1 MNVEA
6 SACDGVTV
14 SSRRCIQGHVW
25 DLISCLSPET
35 RFKKTCAVI
44 LVSFLWWYFHS
55 RKVRPGN
62 CGVEVS
68 KDPLEW
74 LKSCISFYLRA
85 VVILNIVPTAI
96 VHWPSPRGCTSSNSD
111 LWRRVD
117 RRVAETSQT
126 PDASQHNREF
136 ADDTVL
142 QLSNL
147 DCRMLRYVARFGLRY
162 FYMSGLMLEGGRS
175 QQSVNMKADVWT
187 HFRFNGRHIEMHRES
202 WIVIESWV
210 QGRFR
215 LYATRSLNLEGR
227 VCLKRQTNK
236 KNWNI
241 KFKKT
246 KNKLFEDI
254 ERLQNHLFNVR
265 FLFFQ
270 VELSLFVHFVPYV

>member
-25 DLISCLSPET
+25 DLIGCLSPET
-35 RFKKTCAVI
+35 RFKKTCSVI

-85 VVILNIVPTAI
+85 VVILNIVLTAI

-117 RRVAETSQT
+117 RRVAETTQIRMPLNIIVSLQMIQT
-126 PDASQHNREF
+126 CSFPTWTVVRYVTLLASVYVTFTCQDSCWRE
-136 ADDTVL
+136 AEVSRVLIWKRTSGHILDLMDDT
-142 QLSNL
+142 SR
-147 DCRMLRYVARFGLRY
+147 C
-162 FYMSGLMLEGGRS
+162 
-175 QQSVNMKADVWT
+175 
-187 HFRFNGRHIEMHRES
+187 IESRES
-202 WIVIESWV
+202 
-210 QGRFR
+210 
-215 LYATRSLNLEGR
+215 
-227 VCLKRQTNK
+227 
-236 KNWNI
+236 
-241 KFKKT
+241 
-246 KNKLFEDI
+246 
-254 ERLQNHLFNVR
+254 
-265 FLFFQ
+265 
-270 VELSLFVHFVPYV
+270 